1 MATIVNQ
8 ITQALMTEMK
18 ILWRNGGTKG
28 LYPFDKDTPENKRKK
43 AHALDNAFQTHEVM
57 PLTPELN
64 YFEIGNA
71 IAEFETPHYHILED
85 SKKIRMP
92 NMGTEKSRGS
102 QRKVERSKRD
112 YSVLGYA
119 QGTKTVVQ
127 EYRQDFRRN
136 YHGQGTLNTTPRE
149 FSKRQAVAN
158 KNKRN
163 YRDNEKYFGYIGRLA
178 EEAGQNIAGRFNA
191 RFTTSTDS
199 TIAVGDLNPNFR
211 GS

>member
-1 MATIVNQ
+1 MATIVNE
-8 ITQALMTEMK
+8 ITQALMSEMK
-18 ILWRNGGTKG
+18 MLWRNGGTKG
-28 LYPFDKDTPENKRKK
+28 PYPFDRVTAEDKRKK
-43 AHALDNAFQTHEVM
+43 AHALDSAFELNRVT

-64 YFEIGNA
+64 YFEIGNDV
-71 IAEFETPHYHILED
+71 AELTTPHYHILED
-85 SKKIRMP
+85 AKKIRMP

-102 QRKVERSKRD
+102 QRKVGASKRD

-136 YHGQGTLNTTPRE
+136 YHGEGTLNTTPRE
-149 FSKRQAVAN
+149 FAKRQAVSN
-158 KNKRN
+158 KNKRG
-163 YRDNEKYFGYIGRLA
+163 YRNNDYFGYIEKLVL
-178 EEAGQNIAGRFNA
+178 EAGQNIAGRFKA
-191 RFTTSTDS
+191 QFTTSQDS

>member
-1 MATIVNQ
+1 MATIVNE
-8 ITQALMTEMK
+8 ITQALMSEMK
-18 ILWRNGGTKG
+18 MLWRNGGTRG
-28 LYPFDKDTPENKRKK
+28 LYPFDKVTPEDKRKK
-43 AHALDNAFQTHEVM
+43 GHALDKAFELHRVT

-71 IAEFETPHYHILED
+71 VAELETPHYHILED
-85 SKKIRMP
+85 AKKIRMP
-92 NMGTEKSRGS
+92 YMGTEKSLGS
-102 QRKVERSKRD
+102 QRKVKRSKRD

-127 EYRQDFRRN
+127 EYRQDFKRN
-136 YHGQGTLNTTPRE
+136 YYGKGTLTTTPRE
-149 FSKRQAVAN
+149 FAKREKVTN
-158 KNKRN
+158 KNKRG
-163 YRDNEKYFGYIGRLA
+163 YRNNIYFGYIENLVS
-178 EEAGQNIAGRFNA
+178 EAGQNIASRFNA